1 MLNYFFVGQ
10 RSLMLDNNDELPD
23 LREQVMK
30 LQSLLATKREQISS
44 LRMVLKTNKNTAEVA
59 LNNLKSKYD
68 NEKMVVTETM
78 TKLRNELRTLKE
90 DAATFSS
97 KYLDFIFNLCYVLF
111 TIHVSLL
118 IYCLQV

>member
-1 MLNYFFVGQ
+1 
-10 RSLMLDNNDELPD
+10 MLDNNDELSD

-97 KYLDFIFNLCYVLF
+97 KYLNNFTFNICYFLF
-111 TIHVSLL
+111 TIGVSLI

>member
-1 MLNYFFVGQ
+1 MLNYITGQ
-10 RSLMLDNNDELPD
+10 KSLVVDNNDELSD

-97 KYLDFIFNLCYVLF
+97 KHILLLTTYVIMHNSLCFVACSY
-111 TIHVSLL
+111 H
-118 IYCLQV
+118 